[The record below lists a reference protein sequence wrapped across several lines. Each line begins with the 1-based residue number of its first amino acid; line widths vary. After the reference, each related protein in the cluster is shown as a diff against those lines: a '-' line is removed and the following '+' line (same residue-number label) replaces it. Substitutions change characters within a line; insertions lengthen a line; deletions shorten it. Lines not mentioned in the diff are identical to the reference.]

1 MAAFEHVR
9 RLGEVHDHLTATELK
24 PGFVFEGERIPLIN
38 PQRGIFKPQQMRFL
52 LSIKTVF
59 PKPGGK
65 VWYDDQRE
73 VHRQIF
79 EGDETIDYAFMGQD
93 PDAADN
99 RWLREAFENRIPI
112 IYFLGIAP
120 GRYQAMLP
128 TFISGWDATAL
139 KARVAF
145 GVPDQEAL
153 APPENALERRYALRA
168 VKQRLH
174 QASFREAVITAYNGR
189 CALSGLP
196 EPLLLDAAHI
206 VADKDEQFGQPVVPN
221 GIPLSKIHH
230 AAFDAHLIGIDPDYR
245 LHVSERLLGQNDGP
259 MLEAL
264 KRLNGGTIHL
274 PSRDQGSPGS
284 RPARAALRALQGG
297 GVSKRPQGQWLVR
310 VTHHSQ
316 GPRTLDPLAL
326 ARTVHRLPQ
335 VGAPLDVQPELRTV
349 AENARED
356 KRGRGRDGP
365 AVVAQLVD
373 VLALD
378 AHRCGECSLCQSE
391 RLHELLGESFANRGR
406 LALRCQHSSH
416 RWL

>member
-1 MAAFEHVR
+1 MTSDDLDTLIRAVAFEHVR
-9 RLGEVHDHLTATELK
+9 KLEEIHDHLTANELK
-24 PGFVFEGERIPLIN
+24 PGFVFQGARIPLIN

-59 PKPGGK
+59 PKPGAK

-79 EGDETIDYAFMGQD
+79 EGDEMVDYAFMGQD

-128 TFISGWDATAL
+128 AFISGWNAKAL

-145 GVPDQEAL
+145 GMPDQDVL
-153 APPENALERRYALRA
+153 VPPENALERRYALRA

-196 EPLLLDAAHI
+196 ESLLLDAAHI
-206 VADKDEQFGQPVVPN
+206 ISDKDEKLGQPVVPN
-221 GIPLSKIHH
+221 GILLSKIHH
-230 AAFDAHLIGIDPDYR
+230 AAFDAHLIGIDPDYK
-245 LHVSERLLGQNDGP
+245 LHVSDCLLVQNDGP

-264 KRLNGGTIHL
+264 KRLNGGIIHL
-274 PSRDQGSPGS
+274 PVRAKDRPDRD
-284 RPARAALRALQGG
+284 
-297 GVSKRPQGQWLVR
+297 
-310 VTHHSQ
+310 
-316 GPRTLDPLAL
+316 
-326 ARTVHRLPQ
+326 
-335 VGAPLDVQPELRTV
+335 
-349 AENARED
+349 
-356 KRGRGRDGP
+356 
-365 AVVAQLVD
+365 
-373 VLALD
+373 
-378 AHRCGECSLCQSE
+378 
-391 RLHELLGESFANRGR
+391 R
-406 LALRCQHSSH
+406 LAQRYERFKASA
-416 RWL
+416 

>member
-1 MAAFEHVR
+1 MVDADRDALIRLAAFEHVR
-9 RLGEVHDHLTATELK
+9 KLGEVHDHLTAIELK
-24 PGFVFEGERIPLIN
+24 PGFTFQGERIPLIN
-38 PQRGIFKPQQMRFL
+38 PQRGIFKPHQMQYL

-79 EGDETIDYAFMGQD
+79 EGDETIDYAFMGQN

-99 RWLREAFENRIPI
+99 RWLREAFEQQVPV

-120 GRYQAMLP
+120 GRYQAVLP
-128 TFISGWDATAL
+128 AFISDWDSRTL

-145 GVPDQEAL
+145 GVPDQSTL
-153 APPENALERRYALRA
+153 AAPENALERRYALRA

-206 VADKDEQFGQPVVPN
+206 VADKDERFGQPVVPN

-230 AAFDAHLIGIDPDYR
+230 AAFDAHLVGIDPDYR
-245 LHVSERLLGQNDGP
+245 LYVSARLLRQNDGP

-264 KRLNGGTIHL
+264 KGLEGGTLHL
-274 PSRDQGSPGS
+274 PGRVKDRPDRD
-284 RPARAALRALQGG
+284 
-297 GVSKRPQGQWLVR
+297 
-310 VTHHSQ
+310 
-316 GPRTLDPLAL
+316 
-326 ARTVHRLPQ
+326 
-335 VGAPLDVQPELRTV
+335 
-349 AENARED
+349 
-356 KRGRGRDGP
+356 
-365 AVVAQLVD
+365 
-373 VLALD
+373 
-378 AHRCGECSLCQSE
+378 
-391 RLHELLGESFANRGR
+391 R
-406 LALRCQHSSH
+406 LALRFE
-416 RWL
+416 RFKAAA

>member
-1 MAAFEHVR
+1 MHHEDQDTSIRLAAFAHVR
-9 RLGEVHDHLTATELK
+9 RLGEVHDHLTANELR
-24 PGFVFEGERIPLIN
+24 PGFEFHGERIPLIN

-79 EGDETIDYAFMGQD
+79 EGDEAIDYAFMGQN

-99 RWLREAFENRIPI
+99 RWLREAFENGVPI

-120 GRYQAMLP
+120 GRYQAIVP
-128 TFISGWDATAL
+128 AFVAGWDATAI

-145 GVPDQEAL
+145 GMPDQESI
-153 APPENALERRYALRA
+153 APPENLLERRYALRA

-206 VADKDEQFGQPVVPN
+206 VADKDERFGQPTVPN

-245 LHVSERLLGQNDGP
+245 LHVSRRLLGQNDGP

-264 KRLNGGTIHL
+264 KRLNGGATHL
-274 PSRDQGSPGS
+274 PNRDKD
-284 RPARAALRALQGG
+284 RP
-297 GVSKRPQGQWLVR
+297 
-310 VTHHSQ
+310 
-316 GPRTLDPLAL
+316 D
-326 ARTVHRLPQ
+326 
-335 VGAPLDVQPELRTV
+335 
-349 AENARED
+349 
-356 KRGRGRDGP
+356 RD
-365 AVVAQLVD
+365 
-373 VLALD
+373 
-378 AHRCGECSLCQSE
+378 
-391 RLHELLGESFANRGR
+391 R
-406 LALRCQHSSH
+406 LALRFE
-416 RWL
+416 RFKAAA